1 MKLDNEFRVHASIE
15 RAWEVLTDI
24 PAITPCLPGAA
35 LTGHDG
41 NEYRGTVKI
50 KVGPVTSKY
59 EGKAVFAVVDEER
72 RHIEIAADGRDS
84 RGSGNASASITADM
98 RTDGEH
104 TVVTIATDL
113 KVAGKVAQFGKGMIA
128 EVSGKLIDQ
137 FVTCIEQELLGD
149 KVVDDVAAA
158 SANGVASAGAK
169 RTPADTAAPTRPAP
183 REVEALDLMDLAGGS
198 MYKRLVPVGVA
209 AGVLLLLALLFRRR

>member
-1 MKLDNEFRVHASIE
+1 MKLDNEFRVHAPIE
-15 RAWEVLTDI
+15 RAWAVLTDI

-35 LTGHDG
+35 LTDHDG
-41 NEYRGTVKI
+41 NVYHGTVKI
-50 KVGPVTSKY
+50 KVGPVTSNYK
-59 EGKAVFAVVDEER
+59 GKAVFAVVDEER
-72 RHIEIAADGRDS
+72 RHIEIAADGKDS

-98 RTDGEH
+98 REDGEY
-104 TVVTIATDL
+104 TVVKIATDL

-158 SANGVASAGAK
+158 SAVGAEPADSK
-169 RTPADTAAPTRPAP
+169 SGAANIATPARPP
-183 REVEALDLMDLAGGS
+183 HREVEALDLMDLAGDS
-198 MYKRLVPVGVA
+198 VYKRLLPLGVA
-209 AGVLLLLALLFRRR
+209 AGVLLVLVLLFRRR

>member
-1 MKLDNEFRVHASIE
+1 MKLDNEFRVHAPIE

-35 LTGHDG
+35 LTDHDG

-98 RTDGEH
+98 SADGDH

-137 FVTCIEQELLGD
+137 FVACIEQELLGEQ
-149 KVVDDVAAA
+149 VVADVAAA
-158 SANGVASAGAK
+158 SATTASDAAETSA
-169 RTPADTAAPTRPAP
+169 TPQRRAVPP
-183 REVEALDLMDLAGGS
+183 REAEPLDLMELAGDS
-198 MYKRLVPVGVA
+198 VFKRLAPVGAVA
-209 AGVLLLLALLFRRR
+209 AVLLVLVLLLRRR